1 MSDALASDMKIYKSK
16 SWLNNSVRRRG
27 FTLIELLLVLVI
39 LAILAAIVV
48 PNFVD
53 RAEKARQT
61 AAKVQVSTFVTA
73 LSTFEVDNGY
83 FPKGPDG
90 LQLLMTRPR
99 DDQNNWKG
107 PYLQTDKLPLD
118 PWQHPYVYEIPGKHN
133 PSSFDVY
140 SKGKNG
146 QAGSES
152 IGNWT
157 SY

>member
-1 MSDALASDMKIYKSK
+1 
-16 SWLNNSVRRRG
+16 
-27 FTLIELLLVLVI
+27 
-39 LAILAAIVV
+39 
-48 PNFVD
+48 
-53 RAEKARQT
+53 
-61 AAKVQVSTFVTA
+61 VQVSTFVTA

-83 FPKGPDG
+83 YPKGPDG

-118 PWQHPYVYEIPGKHN
+118 PWQHPYVYELPGKHN

-146 QAGSES
+146 QGGGEA

-157 SY
+157 AN